1 MPRDSIFLTAEWR
14 SLAMLNYEVDPALLR
29 PLVPERTELDQ
40 WNGKTF
46 ISLVGFLF
54 LNTKLFGIPV
64 PFHRNFEEVNLRFYV
79 RRRKGL
85 ELRRGVVFVRE
96 IVPHRAIATI
106 ARKAY
111 GEKYVSLPMGH
122 QIRARA
128 DGGFRAEYSW
138 QIAEAWNRLNVNA
151 TGTPELPAE
160 GSEEQF
166 ITEHYWGYAAQPDGR
181 CVEYRVAH
189 PSWRV
194 WRAHEAGFAGDMEEL
209 YGRELAAVIKGK
221 PASAFLAEGSEVQ
234 VYRGRALPAA
244 KTAAP

>member
-1 MPRDSIFLTAEWR
+1 MPSDSVFLTAEWR

-29 PLVPERTELDQ
+29 PLVPDRTELDQ

-46 ISLVGFLF
+46 VSIVGFLF

-64 PFHRNFEEVNLRFYV
+64 PLHRNFEEVNLRFYV

-85 ELRRGVVFVRE
+85 EMRRGVVFVRE
-96 IVPHRAIATI
+96 IVPRRAIATI

-111 GEKYVSLPMGH
+111 GEKYIALPMEH

-128 DGGFRAEYSW
+128 DGGFRVEYSW
-138 QIAEAWNRLNVNA
+138 QTGETWNKLNVTA
-151 TGTPELPAE
+151 TGSPELPAE

-166 ITEHYWGYAAQPDGR
+166 ITEHYWGYAAQPNGR
-181 CVEYRVAH
+181 SVEYRVKH

-194 WRAHEAGFAGDMEEL
+194 WRAHQAHFEGDMEEL
-209 YGRELAAVIKGK
+209 YGKDLATVVKGR
-221 PASAFLAEGSEVQ
+221 PGSAFLAEGSEVQ
-234 VYRGRALPAA
+234 VYRGLVLPAA